1 MDTQETRVRLET
13 PTPAYCTCCT
23 PRQLLIPRDDVGTV
37 GRWAVCVAT
46 GAWYENRGDGVF
58 VAAPAPRQGDVVEI
72 VPARPAAGAGPGTP
86 RRDPWAGGDALPA
99 IVPGV
104 RIDLSKESY
113 A

>member
-1 MDTQETRVRLET
+1 MDTQDTRLRLET
-13 PTPAYCTCCT
+13 PTLAYCTCCT
-23 PRQLLIPRDDVGTV
+23 PCQLLIPRDDVGTP

-58 VAAPAPRQGDVVEI
+58 AAAPAPHAGEVVEI
-72 VPARPAAGAGPGTP
+72 IPARPAVGAGLG
-86 RRDPWAGGDALPA
+86 RQRGNQWADGDGLPA